1 MKLMAL
7 NIVDQAT
14 MDERASA
21 KKEQERKRI
30 QKEYNLG
37 NDSFSFRDVYNKI
50 PTNARLLVENILGRK
65 SDITEK
71 DFTED
76 ELVEMILL
84 SEMQENNYRNKKNR
98 KFANQPLNQ
107 TTVSS
112 YGADPQALGAK
123 QVDESYAASLYRTL
137 TDPQY
142 RVATSLG
149 RFESESNPDDITI
162 KDEYNFNEKQRDLPT
177 DLVGMLGRIVNS
189 PELAGEYLANLFN
202 TSPRQVN
209 IKVPKNYSEG
219 GQVMRDQMEM
229 AFNQQA
235 PQVDP
240 VSGNEVPPG
249 SLPVEVRDDI
259 DAKLSEGEY
268 VVPADV
274 VRFFGVKFFEDLRTK
289 AKMGLAKMDDDG
301 RIGGEPVDMA
311 AMPPQGM
318 DISEEDIAALEQAL
332 TTGVYEGGLMD
343 KMAIAAKNDPMVNSR
358 MNAKG
363 MAVGFA
369 EGGLT
374 ESLYNDPTRMD
385 SIIEKVMVAA
395 NANPALMQEL
405 SKRGVAVNTTQANM
419 NPADIKQ
426 ANTDTVSEELLK
438 EKSTGFA
445 AGGFNPANYGLGF
458 STFGP
463 TAPGMGGGETTM
475 VSYYNPT
482 TNATMQI
489 AHNANG
495 PITAVPA
502 GFILGSAPV
511 VTNASMGTGGAGS
524 AGRFGGVAIGE
535 SYTKPNGET
544 ATRMPDSFYASGG
557 DQEQDAYMK
566 GMMDTPADPKS
577 WTGKYDYSDP
587 DLLASTLM
595 DSIDD
600 KETGVQE
607 LLMAGPIGDF
617 LGNTIYLDNAR
628 KAQTNIEWL
637 KSIATT
643 NAEKDRAKKLQTQ
656 LDSYVDD
663 RKIKGDIT
671 GDNNKYK
678 TQDIINDVSRT
689 QFGQE
694 QIIKYNK
701 SRMEKSLADKR
712 KIDNPEGTP
721 WYEQTPTDTVSGQAS
736 GGDED
741 QNRAMEALMS
751 RANAERDLATA
762 NIASAKGSG
771 SGPLSKKIKDAE
783 DYYVGNK
790 GGLVSRPKK
799 KTKKK

>member
-1 MKLMAL
+1 MA
-7 NIVDQAT
+7 I
-14 MDERASA
+14 S
-21 KKEQERKRI
+21 
-30 QKEYNLG
+30 
-37 NDSFSFRDVYNKI
+37 
-50 PTNARLLVENILGRK
+50 
-65 SDITEK
+65 
-71 DFTED
+71 
-76 ELVEMILL
+76 
-84 SEMQENNYRNKKNR
+84 
-98 KFANQPLNQ
+98 
-107 TTVSS
+107 
-112 YGADPQALGAK
+112 
-123 QVDESYAASLYRTL
+123 
-137 TDPQY
+137 
-142 RVATSLG
+142 
-149 RFESESNPDDITI
+149 
-162 KDEYNFNEKQRDLPT
+162 
-177 DLVGMLGRIVNS
+177 
-189 PELAGEYLANLFN
+189 
-202 TSPRQVN
+202 
-209 IKVPKNYSEG
+209 
-219 GQVMRDQMEM
+219 DQMEM
-229 AFNQQA
+229 ALNGQA

-289 AKMGLAKMDDDG
+289 AKIGLAKMEDDG

-311 AMPPQGM
+311 AMPAQGM

-369 EGGLT
+369 AGGLT

-426 ANTDTVSEELLK
+426 ANTDTVSEELLE

-445 AGGFNPANYGLGF
+445 AGGFNPANYGLG
-458 STFGP
+458 SSVFGP
-463 TAPGMGGGETTM
+463 GAPGMGGGKTTM
-475 VSYYNPT
+475 MSYYNPT
-482 TNATMQI
+482 TKATMQI
-489 AHNANG
+489 AHDANG
-495 PITAVPA
+495 PTTAVPA

-511 VTNASMGTGGAGS
+511 LINAGMGTGGGGA
-524 AGRFGGVAIGE
+524 ADKFGGVAVGGTYTNSKGE
-535 SYTKPNGET
+535 
-544 ATRMPDSFYASGG
+544 AMTRMPDDYYATGG
-557 DQEQDAYMK
+557 DRDQEREMK
-566 GMMDTPADPKS
+566 EMMSTPADPKS

-587 DLLASTLM
+587 DLLANNMM

-600 KETGVQE
+600 KETGGQE
-607 LLMAGPIGDF
+607 LLRAGFIGNF
-617 LGNTIYLDNAR
+617 FVNGIYLDKAR
-628 KAQTNIEWL
+628 QAQTNIKWL
-637 KSIATT
+637 ESIATT

-656 LDSYVDD
+656 LNSYVDD

-678 TQDIINDVSRT
+678 TQDIINEVSRT

-721 WYEQTPTDTVSGQAS
+721 WYEQTVTDTVSGQAS

-751 RANAERDLATA
+751 RADAERDLATS
-762 NIASAKGSG
+762 NRDYAKSTGINVPTTSN
-771 SGPLSKKIKDAE
+771 D
-783 DYYVGNK
+783 DYFVGNK
-790 GGLVSRPKK
+790 GGFVSRPKK

>member
-1 MKLMAL
+1 MKLMA
-7 NIVDQAT
+7 I
-14 MDERASA
+14 S
-21 KKEQERKRI
+21 
-30 QKEYNLG
+30 
-37 NDSFSFRDVYNKI
+37 
-50 PTNARLLVENILGRK
+50 
-65 SDITEK
+65 
-71 DFTED
+71 
-76 ELVEMILL
+76 
-84 SEMQENNYRNKKNR
+84 
-98 KFANQPLNQ
+98 
-107 TTVSS
+107 
-112 YGADPQALGAK
+112 
-123 QVDESYAASLYRTL
+123 
-137 TDPQY
+137 
-142 RVATSLG
+142 
-149 RFESESNPDDITI
+149 
-162 KDEYNFNEKQRDLPT
+162 
-177 DLVGMLGRIVNS
+177 
-189 PELAGEYLANLFN
+189 
-202 TSPRQVN
+202 
-209 IKVPKNYSEG
+209 
-219 GQVMRDQMEM
+219 DQMEM
-229 AFNQQA
+229 AFNGQA

-289 AKMGLAKMDDDG
+289 AKIGLAKMEDDG

-369 EGGLT
+369 AGGLT

-419 NPADIKQ
+419 NPTDIKQ

-557 DQEQDAYMK
+557 DQEQNAFMNSLS
-566 GMMDTPADPKS
+566 PADPKS

-600 KETGVQE
+600 KETAGQE
-607 LLMAGPIGDF
+607 LLMAGPISNF
-617 LGNTIYLDNAR
+617 FGNTIYLDKAR
-628 KAQTNIEWL
+628 QASTNIEWL
-637 KSIATT
+637 KSIGKTD
-643 NAEKDRAKKLQTQ
+643 KAKKLQTQ
-656 LDSYVDD
+656 LNSYVDD
-663 RKIKGDIT
+663 REIDGDIT

-678 TQDIINDVSRT
+678 TQDIINEVSGT

-701 SRMEKSLADKR
+701 SRMDKSLADKR
-712 KIDNPEGTP
+712 KKDNPDGRDLMADEPAT
-721 WYEQTPTDTVSGQAS
+721 TVSGQAS
-736 GGDED
+736 GSDRD

-771 SGPLSKKIKDAE
+771 SGPRSKKIKDAE

-790 GGLVSRPKK
+790 GGFVSRPKK

>member
-1 MKLMAL
+1 MA
-7 NIVDQAT
+7 I
-14 MDERASA
+14 S
-21 KKEQERKRI
+21 
-30 QKEYNLG
+30 
-37 NDSFSFRDVYNKI
+37 
-50 PTNARLLVENILGRK
+50 
-65 SDITEK
+65 
-71 DFTED
+71 
-76 ELVEMILL
+76 
-84 SEMQENNYRNKKNR
+84 
-98 KFANQPLNQ
+98 
-107 TTVSS
+107 
-112 YGADPQALGAK
+112 
-123 QVDESYAASLYRTL
+123 
-137 TDPQY
+137 
-142 RVATSLG
+142 
-149 RFESESNPDDITI
+149 
-162 KDEYNFNEKQRDLPT
+162 
-177 DLVGMLGRIVNS
+177 
-189 PELAGEYLANLFN
+189 
-202 TSPRQVN
+202 
-209 IKVPKNYSEG
+209 
-219 GQVMRDQMEM
+219 DQMEM
-229 AFNQQA
+229 AFNGQA

-289 AKMGLAKMDDDG
+289 AKIGLAKMEDDG

-369 EGGLT
+369 AGGLT

-426 ANTDTVSEELLK
+426 ANTDTVSEELLE

-524 AGRFGGVAIGE
+524 AGRFGGAAIGE

-557 DQEQDAYMK
+557 DQEQNAFMNSLS
-566 GMMDTPADPKS
+566 PADPKS

-587 DLLASTLM
+587 DLLASNIM

-600 KETGVQE
+600 KETGGQK
-607 LLMAGPIGDF
+607 LLQRGPIGEF
-617 LGNTIYLDNAR
+617 FGNTIYLDKAR

-656 LDSYVDD
+656 LNSYVDD

-678 TQDIINDVSRT
+678 VEDIISSISKAETEKQRSILRDPVKKAKALKEAKVYAAERKDVAPTVTTSVDGSR
-689 QFGQE
+689 
-694 QIIKYNK
+694 
-701 SRMEKSLADKR
+701 D
-712 KIDNPEGTP
+712 
-721 WYEQTPTDTVSGQAS
+721 AS
-736 GGDED
+736 GGDRD
-741 QNRAMEALMS
+741 QDRAM
-751 RANAERDLATA
+751 AELLSKVTTTTDP
-762 NIASAKGSG
+762 SG
-771 SGPLSKKIKDAE
+771 SKVTERNYSDG
-783 DYYVGNK
+783 K
-790 GGLVSRPKK
+790 GGTFTVGASDSYGTYRGGLMAKK

>member
-1 MKLMAL
+1 MA
-7 NIVDQAT
+7 I
-14 MDERASA
+14 S
-21 KKEQERKRI
+21 
-30 QKEYNLG
+30 
-37 NDSFSFRDVYNKI
+37 
-50 PTNARLLVENILGRK
+50 
-65 SDITEK
+65 
-71 DFTED
+71 
-76 ELVEMILL
+76 
-84 SEMQENNYRNKKNR
+84 
-98 KFANQPLNQ
+98 
-107 TTVSS
+107 
-112 YGADPQALGAK
+112 
-123 QVDESYAASLYRTL
+123 
-137 TDPQY
+137 
-142 RVATSLG
+142 
-149 RFESESNPDDITI
+149 
-162 KDEYNFNEKQRDLPT
+162 
-177 DLVGMLGRIVNS
+177 
-189 PELAGEYLANLFN
+189 
-202 TSPRQVN
+202 
-209 IKVPKNYSEG
+209 
-219 GQVMRDQMEM
+219 DQMEM
-229 AFNQQA
+229 ALNGQA

-289 AKMGLAKMDDDG
+289 AKIGLAKMEDDG

-369 EGGLT
+369 AGGLT

-419 NPADIKQ
+419 NPTDIKK

-557 DQEQDAYMK
+557 DQEQNAFMNSLS
-566 GMMDTPADPKS
+566 PADPKS

-587 DLLASTLM
+587 DLLASNIM

-600 KETGVQE
+600 KETGGQK
-607 LLMAGPIGDF
+607 LLQVGMIGKF
-617 LGNTIYLDNAR
+617 LGNTIYLDKAR

-643 NAEKDRAKKLQTQ
+643 DADKERAEKLQTQ
-656 LDSYVDD
+656 LNDYVTD
-663 RKIKGDIT
+663 RDIDGDIT

-678 TQDIINDVSRT
+678 IKDIR
-689 QFGQE
+689 E
-694 QIIKYNK
+694 KIIAANAERLAK
-701 SRMEKSLADKR
+701 SVADKR

-751 RANAERDLATA
+751 RADAERDLATS
-762 NIASAKGSG
+762 NRDYAKSTGINVPTTPTSN
-771 SGPLSKKIKDAE
+771 D

>member
-1 MKLMAL
+1 MKLMA
-7 NIVDQAT
+7 I
-14 MDERASA
+14 S
-21 KKEQERKRI
+21 
-30 QKEYNLG
+30 
-37 NDSFSFRDVYNKI
+37 
-50 PTNARLLVENILGRK
+50 
-65 SDITEK
+65 
-71 DFTED
+71 
-76 ELVEMILL
+76 
-84 SEMQENNYRNKKNR
+84 
-98 KFANQPLNQ
+98 
-107 TTVSS
+107 
-112 YGADPQALGAK
+112 
-123 QVDESYAASLYRTL
+123 
-137 TDPQY
+137 
-142 RVATSLG
+142 
-149 RFESESNPDDITI
+149 
-162 KDEYNFNEKQRDLPT
+162 
-177 DLVGMLGRIVNS
+177 
-189 PELAGEYLANLFN
+189 
-202 TSPRQVN
+202 
-209 IKVPKNYSEG
+209 
-219 GQVMRDQMEM
+219 DQMEM
-229 AFNQQA
+229 ALNGQA

-289 AKMGLAKMDDDG
+289 AKMGLAKMEDDG

-369 EGGLT
+369 AGGLT

-419 NPADIKQ
+419 NPADIQQ
-426 ANTDTVSEELLK
+426 ANTNTVPEPLLEEQPP
-438 EKSTGFA
+438 SFA
-445 AGGFNPANYGLGF
+445 AGGFNPANYGLG
-458 STFGP
+458 SSVFGP
-463 TAPGMGGGETTM
+463 GAPGMVGGETTM
-475 VSYYNPT
+475 VPYYNPA
-482 TNATMQI
+482 TNENRSFAHYTAT
-489 AHNANG
+489 NVPVN
-495 PITAVPA
+495 PIPA
-502 GFILGSAPV
+502 GFIMGSAPV
-511 VTNASMGTGGAGS
+511 VTNASMGTGGAGA
-524 AGRFGGVAIGE
+524 AGRFGGAAIGE

-557 DQEQDAYMK
+557 DQEQDAFMK

-587 DLLASTLM
+587 DLLASTIM

-600 KETGVQE
+600 KETGGQK
-607 LLMAGPIGDF
+607 LLQVGPIGAF
-617 LGNTIYLDNAR
+617 FGNTIYLDKAR

-656 LDSYVDD
+656 LNSYVDD

-678 TQDIINDVSRT
+678 IKDIREKLIAANAERLA
-689 QFGQE
+689 
-694 QIIKYNK
+694 K
-701 SRMEKSLADKR
+701 SVADKR

-721 WYEQTPTDTVSGQAS
+721 YYDVPIAEVLKAQDDDTSGKEADRIREAGQA
-736 GGDED
+736 EKALAKK
-741 QNRAMEALMS
+741 NR
-751 RANAERDLATA
+751 DY
-762 NIASAKGSG
+762 
-771 SGPLSKKIKDAE
+771 SKKEE
-783 DYYVGNK
+783 DDYFVGNK
-790 GGLVSRPKK
+790 GGFVSRPKK

>member
-7 NIVDQAT
+7 NLVDI
-14 MDERASA
+14 DERASA
-21 KKEQERKRI
+21 KSEQERKRI
-30 QKEYNLG
+30 QKKYNLG
-37 NDSFSFRDVYNKI
+37 NDSFSFRNVYNKI

-76 ELVEMILL
+76 ELIEMILL
-84 SEMQENNYRNKKNR
+84 SEKQENNYRNKKNR

-112 YGADPQALGAK
+112 YGNDPQALGANK
-123 QVDESYAASLYRTL
+123 VDESYAGSLYRTF

-149 RFESESNPDDITI
+149 RFDSESSPDDITI
-162 KDEYNFNEKQRDLPT
+162 RDEYNFNKKQRDLPT
-177 DLVGMLGRIVNS
+177 DLKSMLSLIGNS
-189 PELAGEYLANLFN
+189 PEVAGEYLANLFN
-202 TSPRQVN
+202 TPTRKVN

-249 SLPVEVRDDI
+249 SLPEEVRDDI

-274 VRFFGVKFFEDLRTK
+274 VRFFGVKYFEDLRTE
-289 AKMGLAKMDDDG
+289 AKMGLAGMEADG

-318 DISEEDIAALEQAL
+318 NISEEDIAALEQAL
-332 TTGVYEGGLMD
+332 TTGAYEGGLMD

-395 NANPALMQEL
+395 KANPALMEEL

-426 ANTDTVSEELLK
+426 ANTDTASEKLLE

-445 AGGFNPANYGLGF
+445 AGGFNPASYGLGF
-458 STFGP
+458 STFGSN
-463 TAPGMGGGETTM
+463 APGMGGAETTM
-475 VSYYNPT
+475 VAYYNPT
-482 TNATMQI
+482 TGETKSF
-489 AHNANG
+489 AHNTSTNVPVS
-495 PITAVPA
+495 PIPA
-502 GFILGSAPV
+502 GFIMGSAPAV
-511 VTNASMGTGGAGS
+511 VTNAGMGTGGGGAVD
-524 AGRFGGVAIGE
+524 RFGGAAIGE

-557 DQEQDAYMK
+557 DQEQNRFMQN
-566 GMMDTPADPKS
+566 MMENKDTDKNSWKSEFKYDDPKVLYEQTKAKLTKKPGFLGS
-577 WTGKYDYSDP
+577 MLSAVAPGRLYNAGQLANLQSNIEYLKKREGATEEELTTLQDLWDEKTKQQLGSLGGGPWSGFILDQTSTDSLLEEFGKSSFKRSINPNAIDAG
-587 DLLASTLM
+587 ASTAKTM
-595 DSIDD
+595 TPKQVKAGIDYAA
-600 KETGVQE
+600 TGDARAKTFDGGRVVENQ
-607 LLMAGPIGDF
+607 ATPRSSDR
-617 LGNTIYLDNAR
+617 DQSKNAAEQAQDAR
-628 KAQTNIEWL
+628 SASKKA
-637 KSIATT
+637 
-643 NAEKDRAKKLQTQ
+643 AKKLG
-656 LDSYVDD
+656 V
-663 RKIKGDIT
+663 K
-671 GDNNKYK
+671 
-678 TQDIINDVSRT
+678 
-689 QFGQE
+689 
-694 QIIKYNK
+694 
-701 SRMEKSLADKR
+701 
-712 KIDNPEGTP
+712 
-721 WYEQTPTDTVSGQAS
+721 
-736 GGDED
+736 
-741 QNRAMEALMS
+741 
-751 RANAERDLATA
+751 LATGGRA
-762 NIASAKGSG
+762 
-771 SGPLSKKIKDAE
+771 
-783 DYYVGNK
+783 K
-790 GGLVSRPKK
+790 GGLMK
-799 KTKKK
+799 KTNKK

>member
-1 MKLMAL
+1 MA
-7 NIVDQAT
+7 I
-14 MDERASA
+14 S
-21 KKEQERKRI
+21 
-30 QKEYNLG
+30 
-37 NDSFSFRDVYNKI
+37 
-50 PTNARLLVENILGRK
+50 
-65 SDITEK
+65 
-71 DFTED
+71 
-76 ELVEMILL
+76 
-84 SEMQENNYRNKKNR
+84 
-98 KFANQPLNQ
+98 
-107 TTVSS
+107 
-112 YGADPQALGAK
+112 
-123 QVDESYAASLYRTL
+123 
-137 TDPQY
+137 
-142 RVATSLG
+142 
-149 RFESESNPDDITI
+149 
-162 KDEYNFNEKQRDLPT
+162 
-177 DLVGMLGRIVNS
+177 
-189 PELAGEYLANLFN
+189 
-202 TSPRQVN
+202 
-209 IKVPKNYSEG
+209 
-219 GQVMRDQMEM
+219 DQMEM
-229 AFNQQA
+229 ALNGQA

-318 DISEEDIAALEQAL
+318 DISEEDIAALEKAL
-332 TTGVYEGGLMD
+332 TTGAYEGGLMD
-343 KMAIAAKNDPMVNSR
+343 KMAIAAKNDPMINSR

-369 EGGLT
+369 AGGLT

-419 NPADIKQ
+419 NPTDIKQ
-426 ANTDTVSEELLK
+426 ANTDTVSEELLE

-511 VTNASMGTGGAGS
+511 VTNASMGTGGVGPAGD
-524 AGRFGGVAIGE
+524 RFGGAAIGE

-557 DQEQDAYMK
+557 DQEQNAFMNSLS
-566 GMMDTPADPKS
+566 PADPKS

-587 DLLASTLM
+587 DLLANNTM

-600 KETGVQE
+600 KETGGQE
-607 LLMAGPIGDF
+607 LLRAGFIGNF
-617 LGNTIYLDNAR
+617 FVNGIYLDKAR
-628 KAQTNIEWL
+628 QAQTNIKWL
-637 KSIATT
+637 ESIATT

-656 LDSYVDD
+656 LNSYVDD

-721 WYEQTPTDTVSGQAS
+721 WYEQTVTDTVSGQAS

-751 RANAERDLATA
+751 RADAERDLATS
-762 NIASAKGSG
+762 NRDYAKSTGINVPTTPTSN
-771 SGPLSKKIKDAE
+771 D

-790 GGLVSRPKK
+790 GGFVSRPKK

>member
-1 MKLMAL
+1 MKLMA
-7 NIVDQAT
+7 I
-14 MDERASA
+14 S
-21 KKEQERKRI
+21 
-30 QKEYNLG
+30 
-37 NDSFSFRDVYNKI
+37 
-50 PTNARLLVENILGRK
+50 
-65 SDITEK
+65 
-71 DFTED
+71 
-76 ELVEMILL
+76 
-84 SEMQENNYRNKKNR
+84 
-98 KFANQPLNQ
+98 
-107 TTVSS
+107 
-112 YGADPQALGAK
+112 
-123 QVDESYAASLYRTL
+123 
-137 TDPQY
+137 
-142 RVATSLG
+142 
-149 RFESESNPDDITI
+149 
-162 KDEYNFNEKQRDLPT
+162 
-177 DLVGMLGRIVNS
+177 
-189 PELAGEYLANLFN
+189 
-202 TSPRQVN
+202 
-209 IKVPKNYSEG
+209 
-219 GQVMRDQMEM
+219 DQMEM
-229 AFNQQA
+229 AFNGQA

-289 AKMGLAKMDDDG
+289 AKIGLAKMEDDG

-311 AMPPQGM
+311 AMPTQGM

-369 EGGLT
+369 AGGLT

-419 NPADIKQ
+419 NPADIQQ
-426 ANTDTVSEELLK
+426 ANTDTVSEELLE

-445 AGGFNPANYGLGF
+445 AGGFNPANYGLG
-458 STFGP
+458 SSVFGP
-463 TAPGMGGGETTM
+463 TAPGMGGETTM
-475 VSYYNPT
+475 VPYYNPA
-482 TNATMQI
+482 TNENRSFAHYTAT
-489 AHNANG
+489 NVPVN
-495 PITAVPA
+495 PIPA
-502 GFILGSAPV
+502 GFIMGSAPV
-511 VTNASMGTGGAGS
+511 VTNASMGTGGGGA
-524 AGRFGGVAIGE
+524 ADRFGGAAIGE

-557 DQEQDAYMK
+557 DQEQNAFMNSLS
-566 GMMDTPADPKS
+566 PADPKS

-587 DLLASTLM
+587 DLLASTIM

-600 KETGVQE
+600 KETGGQK
-607 LLMAGPIGDF
+607 LLQVGPIGAF
-617 LGNTIYLDNAR
+617 FGNTIYLDKAR

-643 NAEKDRAKKLQTQ
+643 NAEKDRAEKLQTQ
-656 LDSYVDD
+656 LNDYVTD
-663 RKIKGDIT
+663 REIDGDIT

-678 TQDIINDVSRT
+678 IKDIREKLIAANAERLA
-689 QFGQE
+689 
-694 QIIKYNK
+694 K
-701 SRMEKSLADKR
+701 SVADKR

-751 RANAERDLATA
+751 RADAERDLATS
-762 NIASAKGSG
+762 NRDYAKSTGINVPTTSN
-771 SGPLSKKIKDAE
+771 D

-790 GGLVSRPKK
+790 GGFVSRPKK

>member
-1 MKLMAL
+1 MA
-7 NIVDQAT
+7 I
-14 MDERASA
+14 S
-21 KKEQERKRI
+21 
-30 QKEYNLG
+30 
-37 NDSFSFRDVYNKI
+37 
-50 PTNARLLVENILGRK
+50 
-65 SDITEK
+65 
-71 DFTED
+71 
-76 ELVEMILL
+76 
-84 SEMQENNYRNKKNR
+84 
-98 KFANQPLNQ
+98 
-107 TTVSS
+107 
-112 YGADPQALGAK
+112 
-123 QVDESYAASLYRTL
+123 
-137 TDPQY
+137 
-142 RVATSLG
+142 
-149 RFESESNPDDITI
+149 
-162 KDEYNFNEKQRDLPT
+162 
-177 DLVGMLGRIVNS
+177 
-189 PELAGEYLANLFN
+189 
-202 TSPRQVN
+202 
-209 IKVPKNYSEG
+209 
-219 GQVMRDQMEM
+219 DQMEM
-229 AFNQQA
+229 ALNGQA

-289 AKMGLAKMDDDG
+289 AKMGLAKMEDDG

-369 EGGLT
+369 AGGLT

-419 NPADIKQ
+419 NPADIQQ
-426 ANTDTVSEELLK
+426 ANTNTVPEPLLEEQPP
-438 EKSTGFA
+438 SFA

-511 VTNASMGTGGAGS
+511 VTNASMGTGGGGA
-524 AGRFGGVAIGE
+524 ADRFGGVAVGGTYINSKGE
-535 SYTKPNGET
+535 
-544 ATRMPDSFYASGG
+544 AMTRMPDDYYATGG
-557 DQEQDAYMK
+557 DRDQERQMK
-566 GMMDTPADPKS
+566 EMMSTPADPKS

-600 KETGVQE
+600 KETTGQE
-607 LLMAGPIGDF
+607 LLMAGPIGRF
-617 LGNTIYLDNAR
+617 LGKSIYLNKAR
-628 KAQTNIEWL
+628 QVSTNIEWL
-637 KSIATT
+637 KSIGKTDKA
-643 NAEKDRAKKLQTQ
+643 AELQTQ
-656 LDSYVDD
+656 LELYVID
-663 RKIKGDIT
+663 REIKGDIK
-671 GDNNKYK
+671 GDKNKYK
-678 TQDIINDVSRT
+678 VEDIRS
-689 QFGQE
+689 
-694 QIIKYNK
+694 
-701 SRMEKSLADKR
+701 SLAKNNTTV
-712 KIDNPEGTP
+712 KGPEVI
-721 WYEQTPTDTVSGQAS
+721 TPTAASLNTTNNQSDDTRPISPIYSEPRSDGLTPRQAEKAANTAANKA
-736 GGDED
+736 GAKAEKEQ
-741 QNRAMEALMS
+741 QNAGRTES
-751 RANAERDLATA
+751 VAN
-762 NIASAKGSG
+762 
-771 SGPLSKKIKDAE
+771 KIKR
-783 DYYVGNK
+783 GGGFNK
-790 GGLVSRPKK
+790 GGLMAKK

>member
-1 MKLMAL
+1 MA
-7 NIVDQAT
+7 I
-14 MDERASA
+14 S
-21 KKEQERKRI
+21 
-30 QKEYNLG
+30 
-37 NDSFSFRDVYNKI
+37 
-50 PTNARLLVENILGRK
+50 
-65 SDITEK
+65 
-71 DFTED
+71 
-76 ELVEMILL
+76 
-84 SEMQENNYRNKKNR
+84 
-98 KFANQPLNQ
+98 
-107 TTVSS
+107 
-112 YGADPQALGAK
+112 
-123 QVDESYAASLYRTL
+123 
-137 TDPQY
+137 
-142 RVATSLG
+142 
-149 RFESESNPDDITI
+149 
-162 KDEYNFNEKQRDLPT
+162 
-177 DLVGMLGRIVNS
+177 
-189 PELAGEYLANLFN
+189 
-202 TSPRQVN
+202 
-209 IKVPKNYSEG
+209 
-219 GQVMRDQMEM
+219 DQMEM
-229 AFNQQA
+229 ALNGQA

-289 AKMGLAKMDDDG
+289 AKMGLAKMEDDG

-369 EGGLT
+369 AGGLT

-426 ANTDTVSEELLK
+426 ANTDTVSEELLE

-445 AGGFNPANYGLGF
+445 AGGFNPANYGLG
-458 STFGP
+458 SSVFGP
-463 TAPGMGGGETTM
+463 GAPGMGGVETTM
-475 VSYYNPT
+475 MSYYNPT
-482 TNATMQI
+482 TKATMQI
-489 AHNANG
+489 AHDANG
-495 PITAVPA
+495 PTTAVPA

-511 VTNASMGTGGAGS
+511 LINAGMGTGGGGGA
-524 AGRFGGVAIGE
+524 ADKFGGVAIGE

-557 DQEQDAYMK
+557 DQEQNAFMNSLS
-566 GMMDTPADPKS
+566 PADPKS

-587 DLLASTLM
+587 DLLASTIM

-600 KETGVQE
+600 KETGGQK
-607 LLMAGPIGDF
+607 LLQVGPIGAF
-617 LGNTIYLDNAR
+617 FGNTIYLDKAR

-643 NAEKDRAKKLQTQ
+643 NAEKERAEKLQTQ
-656 LDSYVDD
+656 LNDYVTD
-663 RKIKGDIT
+663 RDIDGDIT

-678 TQDIINDVSRT
+678 IKDIREKLIAANAERLA
-689 QFGQE
+689 
-694 QIIKYNK
+694 
-701 SRMEKSLADKR
+701 KSLADKR

-721 WYEQTPTDTVSGQAS
+721 WYEQTVTDTVSGQAS

-751 RANAERDLATA
+751 RADAERDLATS
-762 NIASAKGSG
+762 NRDYAKSTGINVPTTPTSN
-771 SGPLSKKIKDAE
+771 D

-790 GGLVSRPKK
+790 GGFVSRPKK

>member
-1 MKLMAL
+1 MKLMA
-7 NIVDQAT
+7 I
-14 MDERASA
+14 S
-21 KKEQERKRI
+21 
-30 QKEYNLG
+30 
-37 NDSFSFRDVYNKI
+37 
-50 PTNARLLVENILGRK
+50 
-65 SDITEK
+65 
-71 DFTED
+71 
-76 ELVEMILL
+76 
-84 SEMQENNYRNKKNR
+84 
-98 KFANQPLNQ
+98 
-107 TTVSS
+107 
-112 YGADPQALGAK
+112 
-123 QVDESYAASLYRTL
+123 
-137 TDPQY
+137 
-142 RVATSLG
+142 
-149 RFESESNPDDITI
+149 
-162 KDEYNFNEKQRDLPT
+162 
-177 DLVGMLGRIVNS
+177 
-189 PELAGEYLANLFN
+189 
-202 TSPRQVN
+202 
-209 IKVPKNYSEG
+209 
-219 GQVMRDQMEM
+219 DQMEM
-229 AFNQQA
+229 ALNGQA

-289 AKMGLAKMDDDG
+289 AKMGLAKMEDDG

-369 EGGLT
+369 AGGLT

-419 NPADIKQ
+419 NPADIQQ
-426 ANTDTVSEELLK
+426 ANTDTVSEELLE

-445 AGGFNPANYGLGF
+445 AGGFNPANYGLG
-458 STFGP
+458 SSVFGP

-502 GFILGSAPV
+502 GFILGSTPV
-511 VTNASMGTGGAGS
+511 VTNAGMGTGGGGA
-524 AGRFGGVAIGE
+524 AGRFGGAAIGE
-535 SYTKPNGET
+535 SYTKLNGET

-557 DQEQDAYMK
+557 DQEQDAFMNSLS
-566 GMMDTPADPKS
+566 PADPKS

-587 DLLASTLM
+587 DLLASTIM

-600 KETGVQE
+600 KETGGQK
-607 LLMAGPIGDF
+607 LLQVGPIGAF
-617 LGNTIYLDNAR
+617 FGNTIYLDKAR

-643 NAEKDRAKKLQTQ
+643 DADKERAEKLQTQ
-656 LDSYVDD
+656 LNDYVTD
-663 RKIKGDIT
+663 REIDGDIT

-678 TQDIINDVSRT
+678 IKDIREKLIAANAERLA
-689 QFGQE
+689 
-694 QIIKYNK
+694 K
-701 SRMEKSLADKR
+701 SVADKR

-751 RANAERDLATA
+751 RADAERDLATS
-762 NIASAKGSG
+762 NRDYAKSTGINVPTTSN
-771 SGPLSKKIKDAE
+771 D

-790 GGLVSRPKK
+790 GGFVSRPKK

>member
-1 MKLMAL
+1 MA
-7 NIVDQAT
+7 I
-14 MDERASA
+14 S
-21 KKEQERKRI
+21 
-30 QKEYNLG
+30 
-37 NDSFSFRDVYNKI
+37 
-50 PTNARLLVENILGRK
+50 
-65 SDITEK
+65 
-71 DFTED
+71 
-76 ELVEMILL
+76 
-84 SEMQENNYRNKKNR
+84 
-98 KFANQPLNQ
+98 
-107 TTVSS
+107 
-112 YGADPQALGAK
+112 
-123 QVDESYAASLYRTL
+123 
-137 TDPQY
+137 
-142 RVATSLG
+142 
-149 RFESESNPDDITI
+149 
-162 KDEYNFNEKQRDLPT
+162 
-177 DLVGMLGRIVNS
+177 
-189 PELAGEYLANLFN
+189 
-202 TSPRQVN
+202 
-209 IKVPKNYSEG
+209 
-219 GQVMRDQMEM
+219 DQMEM
-229 AFNQQA
+229 ALNGQA

-289 AKMGLAKMDDDG
+289 AKIGLAKMEDDG

-369 EGGLT
+369 AGGLT

-419 NPADIKQ
+419 NPTDIKQ
-426 ANTDTVSEELLK
+426 ANTDTVSEELLE

-511 VTNASMGTGGAGS
+511 VTNASMGTGGVGPAGD
-524 AGRFGGVAIGE
+524 RFGGAAIGE

-557 DQEQDAYMK
+557 DQDQERAMKEMMTESDPNDYKSDFTWNDPKVLYQETLDRLNKKPGFLGSMLGAVAPGRIYNATRLKDEKLAIEYLKKHGGDTEEKIATLQDLWDKKATRALGSTEGGPWTGAIMDGWQRGLVTLDEEY
-566 GMMDTPADPKS
+566 GDTPFAGAKFVRALGLTDTP
-577 WTGKYDYSDP
+577 GKVTKGGEIA
-587 DLLASTLM
+587 AS
-595 DSIDD
+595 
-600 KETGVQE
+600 KV
-607 LLMAGPIGDF
+607 
-617 LGNTIYLDNAR
+617 
-628 KAQTNIEWL
+628 
-637 KSIATT
+637 
-643 NAEKDRAKKLQTQ
+643 AEKSSNDQVAA
-656 LDSYVDD
+656 
-663 RKIKGDIT
+663 
-671 GDNNKYK
+671 YK
-678 TQDIINDVSRT
+678 AAS
-689 QFGQE
+689 
-694 QIIKYNK
+694 
-701 SRMEKSLADKR
+701 
-712 KIDNPEGTP
+712 EG
-721 WYEQTPTDTVSGQAS
+721 GGS
-736 GGDED
+736 GGD
-741 QNRAMEALMS
+741 N
-751 RANAERDLATA
+751 TA
-762 NIASAKGSG
+762 GSG
-771 SGPLSKKIKDAE
+771 TGRGFIDRSTASSGSSKSSSGGGGNSTNPRTKSKNYDSAGR
-783 DYYVGNK
+783 YTGPMNK
-790 GGLVSRPKK
+790 GGLMTNK

>member
-1 MKLMAL
+1 MA
-7 NIVDQAT
+7 I
-14 MDERASA
+14 S
-21 KKEQERKRI
+21 
-30 QKEYNLG
+30 
-37 NDSFSFRDVYNKI
+37 
-50 PTNARLLVENILGRK
+50 
-65 SDITEK
+65 
-71 DFTED
+71 
-76 ELVEMILL
+76 
-84 SEMQENNYRNKKNR
+84 
-98 KFANQPLNQ
+98 
-107 TTVSS
+107 
-112 YGADPQALGAK
+112 
-123 QVDESYAASLYRTL
+123 
-137 TDPQY
+137 
-142 RVATSLG
+142 
-149 RFESESNPDDITI
+149 
-162 KDEYNFNEKQRDLPT
+162 
-177 DLVGMLGRIVNS
+177 
-189 PELAGEYLANLFN
+189 
-202 TSPRQVN
+202 
-209 IKVPKNYSEG
+209 
-219 GQVMRDQMEM
+219 DQMEM
-229 AFNQQA
+229 AFNGQA

-289 AKMGLAKMDDDG
+289 AKMGLAKMEDDG

-369 EGGLT
+369 AGGLT

-419 NPADIKQ
+419 NPTDIKQ

-511 VTNASMGTGGAGS
+511 VTNASMGTGGVGPAGD
-524 AGRFGGVAIGE
+524 RFGGAAIGE

-557 DQEQDAYMK
+557 DQEQNAFMNSLS
-566 GMMDTPADPKS
+566 PADPKS

-587 DLLASTLM
+587 DLLANNTM

-600 KETGVQE
+600 KETGGQE
-607 LLMAGPIGDF
+607 LLRAGFIGNF
-617 LGNTIYLDNAR
+617 FVNGIYLDKAR
-628 KAQTNIEWL
+628 QAQTNIKWL
-637 KSIATT
+637 ESIATT

-656 LDSYVDD
+656 LNSYVDD

-721 WYEQTPTDTVSGQAS
+721 YYDVPIAEVLKAQDDDTSGKEADRIREAGQA
-736 GGDED
+736 EKALAKK
-741 QNRAMEALMS
+741 NR
-751 RANAERDLATA
+751 DY
-762 NIASAKGSG
+762 
-771 SGPLSKKIKDAE
+771 SKKEE
-783 DYYVGNK
+783 DDYFVGNK
-790 GGLVSRPKK
+790 GGFVSRPKK

>member
-1 MKLMAL
+1 MA
-7 NIVDQAT
+7 I
-14 MDERASA
+14 S
-21 KKEQERKRI
+21 
-30 QKEYNLG
+30 
-37 NDSFSFRDVYNKI
+37 
-50 PTNARLLVENILGRK
+50 
-65 SDITEK
+65 
-71 DFTED
+71 
-76 ELVEMILL
+76 
-84 SEMQENNYRNKKNR
+84 
-98 KFANQPLNQ
+98 
-107 TTVSS
+107 
-112 YGADPQALGAK
+112 
-123 QVDESYAASLYRTL
+123 
-137 TDPQY
+137 
-142 RVATSLG
+142 
-149 RFESESNPDDITI
+149 
-162 KDEYNFNEKQRDLPT
+162 
-177 DLVGMLGRIVNS
+177 
-189 PELAGEYLANLFN
+189 
-202 TSPRQVN
+202 
-209 IKVPKNYSEG
+209 
-219 GQVMRDQMEM
+219 DQMEM
-229 AFNQQA
+229 AFNGQA

-289 AKMGLAKMDDDG
+289 AKMGLAKMEDDG

-369 EGGLT
+369 AGGLT

-419 NPADIKQ
+419 NPTDIKQ

-482 TNATMQI
+482 TNETMQI

-511 VTNASMGTGGAGS
+511 VTNAGMGTGGGGTAD
-524 AGRFGGVAIGE
+524 RFGGVAVGGTYINSKGE
-535 SYTKPNGET
+535 
-544 ATRMPDSFYASGG
+544 AMTRMPDDYYATGG
-557 DQEQDAYMK
+557 DRDQEREMK
-566 GMMDTPADPKS
+566 EMMSTPADPKS

-587 DLLASTLM
+587 DLLANNMM

-600 KETGVQE
+600 KETGGQE
-607 LLMAGPIGDF
+607 LLRAGFIGNF
-617 LGNTIYLDNAR
+617 FVNGIYLDKAR
-628 KAQTNIEWL
+628 QASTNIEWL
-637 KSIATT
+637 KSIGKTD
-643 NAEKDRAKKLQTQ
+643 KAKKLQTQ

-678 TQDIINDVSRT
+678 VKDISSFIDENNITVKGASAA
-689 QFGQE
+689 
-694 QIIKYNK
+694 
-701 SRMEKSLADKR
+701 MAR
-712 KIDNPEGTP
+712 KLGL
-721 WYEQTPTDTVSGQAS
+721 TDTPGKVTPAGEIAASDVAAKSSNAQVAAYNAAGEGGGS
-736 GGDED
+736 GGD
-741 QNRAMEALMS
+741 N
-751 RANAERDLATA
+751 T
-762 NIASAKGSG
+762 SG
-771 SGPLSKKIKDAE
+771 SGTGRGFIDRSTASSGSSKSSSKSSSGGGGNSTNPRTKSKNYDRSGR
-783 DYYVGNK
+783 YTGPMNK
-790 GGLVSRPKK
+790 GGLMAKK